1 MNIDEKILRIKEVII
16 LLRKKLVRLELERA
30 SYEHEAPAEVWQE
43 FANASH
49 ELDKAEEEI
58 REISLMLLNDLEK
71 TRSDI
76 VASLNE
82 YNLIRQ
88 QMFKIEELFLTNIV
102 RPGYQLKLA
111 TQQRDELEQAYQR
124 LLSGIQCEE
133 FASQQELESEIRHV
147 LSIDRTASEIREE
160 VSDTEIHQ
168 DEDQLDFLWQST
180 ADDVSGAISKVDLI
194 NEFKRVVLPKIH
206 PDTSNTPVETFITV
220 YEALKKED
228 EVLMEGY
235 IVMYQEDEEPLHE
248 SDPIQTIDEITKIQN
263 RYLRVLVLIK
273 RRIYRLQ
280 KELTKAEQENPELL
294 QETMRRQ
301 RMEILSRIQS
311 EAEKIIYWRE
321 KIEGLVKTY
330 LDYHS

>member
-1 MNIDEKILRIKEVII
+1 
-16 LLRKKLVRLELERA
+16 
-30 SYEHEAPAEVWQE
+30 
-43 FANASH
+43 
-49 ELDKAEEEI
+49 
-58 REISLMLLNDLEK
+58 
-71 TRSDI
+71 
-76 VASLNE
+76 
-82 YNLIRQ
+82 
-88 QMFKIEELFLTNIV
+88 
-102 RPGYQLKLA
+102 
-111 TQQRDELEQAYQR
+111 
-124 LLSGIQCEE
+124 
-133 FASQQELESEIRHV
+133 
-147 LSIDRTASEIREE
+147 
-160 VSDTEIHQ
+160 
-168 DEDQLDFLWQST
+168 
-180 ADDVSGAISKVDLI
+180 
-194 NEFKRVVLPKIH
+194 
-206 PDTSNTPVETFITV
+206 VETFITV